1 LTSIESPCNNSCNWT
16 NEKIESET
24 EMRNS
29 TQYENVIVLE
39 VSNLTKKFG
48 QTTAVDQLAFKVF
61 TGEIYGLL
69 GPNGAGKS
77 TTIKSILGLLEI
89 DSGSISVFGD
99 DPINTPSKVKKNIG
113 YVPEEFSLYESMTV
127 AELLSFVAS
136 LRGLNPEITS
146 QKAEELLKSLN
157 AKKYYNSLLA
167 SLSQGNKQKIQ
178 IICALLHRP
187 KLLILDEPFSGL
199 DARSSAI
206 LKKLFQIHIKNG
218 GSILFSTHIMEQ
230 AQILCTRIGVINQG
244 KMVAEGTFEELQDT
258 AQSVGATL
266 EEVFLKLT
274 EKDEVTNGIIA
285 NLGRLAGKI

>member
-1 LTSIESPCNNSCNWT
+1 
-16 NEKIESET
+16 
-24 EMRNS
+24 MRNS
-29 TQYENVIVLE
+29 IQHENDIVLE

-48 QTTAVDQLAFKVF
+48 QTIAVDQLAFKVF

-77 TTIKSILGLLEI
+77 TTIKSILGLLKI
-89 DSGSISVFGD
+89 DSGNISVFGD
-99 DPINTPSKVKKNIG
+99 DPIKTPSKVKKNIG

-127 AELLSFVAS
+127 AELLSFIAS

-146 QKAEELLKSLN
+146 QDADELLKSLN

-187 KLLILDEPFSGL
+187 NLLILDEPFSGL
-199 DARSSAI
+199 DARSTAI
-206 LKKLFQIHIKNG
+206 LKKLFQIHIKKG

-244 KMVAEGTFEELQDT
+244 KMVAEGTFEELQNI
-258 AQSVGATL
+258 AQSIGATL

-274 EKDEVTNGIIA
+274 DQDEVANGIIA
-285 NLGRLAGKI
+285 NLERLAEKI